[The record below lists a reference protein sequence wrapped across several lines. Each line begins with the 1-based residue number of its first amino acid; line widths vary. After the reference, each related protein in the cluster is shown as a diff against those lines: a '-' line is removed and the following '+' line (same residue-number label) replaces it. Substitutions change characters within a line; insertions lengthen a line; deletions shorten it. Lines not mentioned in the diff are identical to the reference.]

1 MSKSLYGVV
10 QIEGLWYAVRRCDV
24 VKELAYTTEEQAQA
38 TANHLHDV
46 DGLLDW
52 WRDTGVLMELTL
64 GATTEN

>member
-1 MSKSLYGVV
+1 
-10 QIEGLWYAVRRCDV
+10 V
-24 VKELAYTTEEQAQA
+24 VKELAYETEAEAQA

-64 GATTEN
+64 GATKEN